1 MWREQACTG
10 LRNWPLLIAAILLC
24 FGPIDRLHAQTPED
38 SDSEIVEIE
47 TAAVRLDGRPL
58 LSVAGTS
65 SRPAAVRAEAIAERL
80 QAIAADASLP
90 ADAVGA
96 VPVPLGAEI
105 RLGNRLIMVVTA
117 RDARIEGVPIEVLTE
132 THRRQFIDAIER
144 YRKERRP
151 EHLLRGVLITAAAC
165 ALLFAALA
173 LSSWLLRRGEGLLDR
188 RYLHATSS
196 RQGKVVADALRV
208 APVLQA
214 MRGSVSAVRVIVAI
228 LLILIWLDVV
238 FAQFPWTR
246 WLSENLA
253 ALLFDPLLTIGA
265 GITGYIPSLLFLVVL
280 GLVARFGLRMLR
292 LYFGA
297 LERGAVSLPNFEPE
311 WSLATYKIIRVIVI
325 AIVLVMAYPYLP
337 GAGSD
342 ALQGLSVFAGLLIS
356 LGASSSVSNVIAG
369 YITTFGRVL
378 RVGDL
383 IEVNGVR
390 GVVTQIRLL
399 TVRLRTIR
407 NEEVT
412 IPNSVL
418 QNSSVTNFTALS
430 RDRGL
435 ILQTEVGIGY
445 EVPWRQV
452 HAMLLEAARRTPEL
466 LAEPAP
472 FVLQRSLGDFAV
484 VYQLNVHKAV
494 AEQLV
499 QSYSALHQNILDVF
513 NEHGVQIMTPA
524 YEGDPEIPK
533 VVPKEQWFAAPATPQ
548 PKPRQEQSGES

>member
-1 MWREQACTG
+1 MWREQACAG
-10 LRNWPLLIAAILLC
+10 LRNWLLLIAATLLC
-24 FGPIDRLHAQTPED
+24 LGPIGTLHAESPGD
-38 SDSEIVEIE
+38 SDSEIVEVE

-58 LSVAGTS
+58 LSVPGTS
-65 SRPAAVRAEAIAERL
+65 SRPAAVRADAISERL
-80 QAIAADASLP
+80 QAIAADDSLA
-90 ADAVGA
+90 ADAVSA
-96 VPVPLGAEI
+96 VPGPLGAEI
-105 RLGNRLIMVVTA
+105 RLGHRLIMVVTG
-117 RDARIEGVPIEVLTE
+117 RDARTEGVPIDVLSE
-132 THRRQFIDAIER
+132 THRQQFIDAIER
-144 YRKERRP
+144 YRKERQP
-151 EHLLRGVLITAAAC
+151 DQLVRGVLIAAGAS
-165 ALLFAALA
+165 AVLLAALA
-173 LSSWLLRRGEGLLDR
+173 LSAWLLGRAGGLLDR

-196 RQGKVVADALRV
+196 RQGTAVADALRV

-214 MRGSVSAVRVIVAI
+214 MRGSVSVVRVIVAI
-228 LLILIWLDVV
+228 LLFLIWLDVV

-253 ALLFDPLLTIGA
+253 ALLFDPLLTIGT
-265 GITGYIPSLLFLVVL
+265 GIIGYIPSLLFLVVL
-280 GLVARFGLRMLR
+280 GIVARFSLRMLR

-311 WSLATYKIIRVIVI
+311 WSLATYKIIRVVVI
-325 AIVLVMAYPYLP
+325 AIVLIMAYPYLP

-383 IEVNGVR
+383 IEVGGVR

-412 IPNSVL
+412 IPNAVL
-418 QNSSVTNFTALS
+418 QNSSVINFTALS
-430 RDRGL
+430 RDKGL

-484 VYQLNVHKAV
+484 VYQLNVYKAN
-494 AEQLV
+494 ADLLV
-499 QSYSALHQNILDVF
+499 QGYSALHQNILDVF
-513 NEHGVQIMTPA
+513 NEYGVQIMTPA

-533 VVPKEQWFAAPATPQ
+533 VVPREQWYTAPAAAKTA
-548 PKPRQEQSGES
+548 PRQEISGES

>member
-1 MWREQACTG
+1 MWREQACAG
-10 LRNWPLLIAAILLC
+10 LRNWPLLIAATLLC
-24 FGPIDRLHAQTPED
+24 LGPIGTLQAESPED
-38 SDSEIVEIE
+38 SDSEIVEVE

-65 SRPAAVRAEAIAERL
+65 SRPAAVRADAISERL
-80 QAIAADASLP
+80 QAIAADDSLA
-90 ADAVGA
+90 ADAVAA
-96 VPVPLGAEI
+96 VPGPLGAEI
-105 RLGNRLIMVVTA
+105 RLGNRLIMVVTG
-117 RDARIEGVPIEVLTE
+117 RDAQIEGVPIDVLSE
-132 THRRQFIDAIER
+132 THRQQIIDAIER

-151 EHLLRGVLITAAAC
+151 DQLVRGVLIAAGAS
-165 ALLFAALA
+165 AVLLAALA
-173 LSSWLLRRGEGLLDR
+173 LSAWLLRRAGGLLDR
-188 RYLHATSS
+188 RYLH
-196 RQGKVVADALRV
+196 RQGTAVADALRV

-214 MRGSVSAVRVIVAI
+214 MRSSVSVLRVIVAI
-228 LLILIWLDVV
+228 LLILIWVDVV

-253 ALLFDPLLTIGA
+253 ALLFDPLLTIGT
-265 GITGYIPSLLFLVVL
+265 GIIGYIPSLLFLVVL
-280 GLVARFGLRMLR
+280 GIVARFGLRMLR

-311 WSLATYKIIRVIVI
+311 WSLATYKIIRVVVI

-383 IEVNGVR
+383 IEVGGVR

-412 IPNSVL
+412 IPNAVL
-418 QNSSVTNFTALS
+418 QNSSVINFSALS
-430 RDRGL
+430 RDGGL
-435 ILQTEVGIGY
+435 ILQTEVGINY

-452 HAMLLEAARRTPEL
+452 HAMLLEAARRTPDL

-484 VYQLNVHKAV
+484 VYQLNVYKAK
-494 AEQLV
+494 AEELV

-513 NEHGVQIMTPA
+513 NEYGVQIMTPA

-533 VVPKEQWFAAPATPQ
+533 VVARERWYAEPAAPQAAPGRET
-548 PKPRQEQSGES
+548 SGES

>member
-1 MWREQACTG
+1 MWREQACAG
-10 LRNWPLLIAAILLC
+10 LRNWPLLIAATLLC
-24 FGPIDRLHAQTPED
+24 LGPIGTLQAESPED
-38 SDSEIVEIE
+38 SDSEIVEVE

-65 SRPAAVRAEAIAERL
+65 SRPAAVRAEAISERL
-80 QAIAADASLP
+80 QAIAADDSLA
-90 ADAVGA
+90 ADAVAA
-96 VPVPLGAEI
+96 VPGPLGAEI
-105 RLGNRLIMVVTA
+105 RLGNRLIMVVTG
-117 RDARIEGVPIEVLTE
+117 RDAQIEGVPIDVLSE
-132 THRRQFIDAIER
+132 THRQQIIDAIER

-151 EHLLRGVLITAAAC
+151 DQLVRGVLIAAGAS
-165 ALLFAALA
+165 AVLLAALA
-173 LSSWLLRRGEGLLDR
+173 LSAWLLRRAGGLLDR
-188 RYLHATSS
+188 RYLH
-196 RQGKVVADALRV
+196 RQGTAVADALRV

-214 MRGSVSAVRVIVAI
+214 MRSSVSVLRVIVAI
-228 LLILIWLDVV
+228 LLILIWVDVV

-253 ALLFDPLLTIGA
+253 ALLFDPLLTIGT
-265 GITGYIPSLLFLVVL
+265 GIIGYIPSLLFLVVL
-280 GLVARFGLRMLR
+280 GIVARFGLRMLR

-311 WSLATYKIIRVIVI
+311 WSLATYKIIRVVVI

-383 IEVNGVR
+383 IEVGGVR

-412 IPNSVL
+412 IPNAVL
-418 QNSSVTNFTALS
+418 QNSSVINFSALS
-430 RDRGL
+430 RDGGL
-435 ILQTEVGIGY
+435 ILQTEVGINY

-452 HAMLLEAARRTPEL
+452 HAMLLEAARRTPDL

-484 VYQLNVHKAV
+484 VYQLNVYKAK
-494 AEQLV
+494 AEELV

-513 NEHGVQIMTPA
+513 NEYGVQIMTPA

-533 VVPKEQWFAAPATPQ
+533 VVARERWYAEPAAPQAAPGRET
-548 PKPRQEQSGES
+548 SGES